1 MLTETVSGDVCLET
15 AGNFQQRPPTPAA
28 SLHKKANDHYA
39 DNAGQPDKREGE
51 IEAVTHGRDALF
63 RWL

>member
-1 MLTETVSGDVCLET
+1 MTELDESRVLRNTGRDVDN
-15 AGNFQQRPPTPAA
+15 AAPTEAA